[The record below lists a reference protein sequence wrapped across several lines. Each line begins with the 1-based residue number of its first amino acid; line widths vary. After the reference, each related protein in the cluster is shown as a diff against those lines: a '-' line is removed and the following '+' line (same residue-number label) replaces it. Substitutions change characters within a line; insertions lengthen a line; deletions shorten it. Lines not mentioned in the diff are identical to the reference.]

1 MSNIRLT
8 LRYDGTKYFGFQ
20 RQKDKP
26 TIQKK
31 LEECLNRIL
40 EEDIEVIGSGRT
52 DAGVHALAH
61 TVNFH
66 TKTDKTPKEIM
77 AALNAHL
84 PWDIAVTE
92 AKYAS
97 ERFHSRYN
105 VLRKTYVYRINTRGY
120 INVFERKY
128 VYDFFTP
135 LDSEK
140 MRAAAK
146 LMTGTHDFKGF
157 SAVKKT
163 DKSTVRTVFS
173 IDITEKEGET
183 DITYTGSG
191 FLRNMVRIMTGTL
204 IEIGS
209 GQKEASVINEVFET
223 KDRLKAGFTAPAQ
236 GLTMVGAEY

>member
-20 RQKDKP
+20 RQKEKP

-31 LEECLNRIL
+31 LEECLSKIL
-40 EEDIEVIGSGRT
+40 DEEVEIIGSGRT

-66 TKTDKTPKEIM
+66 TKTDKTPGEIM
-77 AALNAHL
+77 ALLNSHL

-105 VLRKTYVYRINTRGY
+105 VLKKTYTYRINTKGY
-120 INVFERKY
+120 VNVFERKY
-128 VYDFFTP
+128 VFDYFKP
-135 LDSEK
+135 LDADK
-140 MRAAAK
+140 MKRAAC
-146 LMTGTHDFKGF
+146 LITGTHDFKGF

-163 DKSTVRTVFS
+163 DKSTVRTIFS
-173 IDITEKEGET
+173 VDIEEKEGEL
-183 DITYTGSG
+183 DITFVGSG
-191 FLRNMVRIMTGTL
+191 FLRNMVRILTGTL
-204 IEIGS
+204 IEIGA
-209 GQKEASVINEVFET
+209 GEKEDGVINEVFET

-236 GLTMVGAEY
+236 GLIMIGAEY

>member
-1 MSNIRLT
+1 MSNIKLT
-8 LRYDGTKYFGFQ
+8 LRYDGTNYYGFQ

-31 LEECLNRIL
+31 LEECLGRIL
-40 EEDIEVIGSGRT
+40 DEEVEIIGSGRT

-66 TKTDKTPKEIM
+66 TKTDKSPKEIM
-77 AALNAHL
+77 ALLNEHL

-105 VLRKTYVYRINTRGY
+105 VLKKTYTYRINTRGY
-120 INVFERKY
+120 VNVFERKY
-128 VYDFFTP
+128 VYDFFKP
-135 LDSEK
+135 LDTEK
-140 MRAAAK
+140 MKAAAK
-146 LMTGTHDFKGF
+146 LLTGTHDFKGF

-163 DKSTVRTVFS
+163 DKSTVRTIFS
-173 IDITEKEGET
+173 IDIEEKEGET

-191 FLRNMVRIMTGTL
+191 FLRNMVRILTGTL
-204 IEIGS
+204 IEIGT
-209 GQKEASVINEVFET
+209 GEKDISVINEVFET
-223 KDRLKAGFTAPAQ
+223 KDRTKAGPTAPAR
-236 GLTMVGAEY
+236 GLIMIGACY

>member
-1 MSNIRLT
+1 MKNIRLT

-31 LEECLNRIL
+31 LEECLGKIL
-40 EEDIEVIGSGRT
+40 GEEAEIIGSGRT
-52 DAGVHALAH
+52 DAGVHALAQ
-61 TVNFH
+61 TVNFR
-66 TKTDKTPKEIM
+66 TETNLEPKEIM
-77 AALNAHL
+77 ALLNAHL

-105 VLRKTYVYRINTRGY
+105 VLRKTYTYRINTRGY
-120 INVFERKY
+120 VNVFERKY
-128 VYDFFTP
+128 VYDYFKP
-135 LDSEK
+135 LDPDK
-140 MRAAAK
+140 MREAAA
-146 LMTGTHDFKGF
+146 LIIGTHDFKGF

-163 DKSTVRTVFS
+163 DKSTVRTIFS
-173 IDITEKEGET
+173 AEIEEKEGEL

-191 FLRNMVRIMTGTL
+191 FLRNMVRILTGTL

-209 GQKEASVINEVFET
+209 GEKDISVINEVFET

-236 GLTMVGAEY
+236 GLIMIGAQY